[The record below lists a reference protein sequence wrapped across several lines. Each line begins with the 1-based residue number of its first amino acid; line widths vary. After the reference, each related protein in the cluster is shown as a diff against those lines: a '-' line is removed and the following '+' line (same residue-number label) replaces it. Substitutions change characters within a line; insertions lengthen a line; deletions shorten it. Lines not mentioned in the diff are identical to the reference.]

1 MKQRVSRRTWYSP
14 SSIGR
19 RPRVLI
25 EDSHPALQISDFA
38 AFRDAGFDVAYCS
51 GPAGEAAAETAGSG
65 HGTCPLLC
73 GADCEVLAGA
83 DVVLHGLDP
92 ASGVAADIGWWHPEL
107 PVVVK
112 TDAPAPDGCTRIP
125 ACCSV
130 KGQVEAV
137 RRALSAQSRAS
148 RGSSVHPP
156 AADVAARSRR

>member
-14 SSIGR
+14 PSTGR

-25 EDSHPALQISDFA
+25 EDSHPALEISDFT

-51 GPAGEAAAETAGSG
+51 GHAAGETGGEAAAPGS
-65 HGTCPLLC
+65 CPLLG

-92 ASGVAADIGWWHPEL
+92 ASGVAADIRWWHPEL

-112 TDAPAPDGCTRIP
+112 TDDAAPAGSTRIP

-130 KGQVEAV
+130 RGQVDAV
-137 RRALSAQSRAS
+137 RRTLPPRPRPPQS
-148 RGSSVHPP
+148 
-156 AADVAARSRR
+156 

>member
-14 SSIGR
+14 SSTGR

-25 EDSHPALQISDFA
+25 EDGHPALEISDFA

-51 GPAGEAAAETAGSG
+51 GPAGEAAAETAASGDAPGS
-65 HGTCPLLC
+65 CALLC
-73 GADCEVLAGA
+73 GADCEILAGA

-92 ASGVAADIGWWHPEL
+92 ASGVAAGIRWWHPEL

-112 TDAPAPDGCTRIP
+112 TDGTAPAGCTRIP

-137 RRALSAQSRAS
+137 RRALPPQSGPPR
-148 RGSSVHPP
+148 SSPP
-156 AADVAARSRR
+156 RS

>member
-14 SSIGR
+14 PSTGR

-25 EDSHPALQISDFA
+25 EDSHPALEISDFA

-51 GPAGEAAAETAGSG
+51 GPAGESAGSG
-65 HGTCPLLC
+65 HARGPCPLLC
-73 GADCEVLAGA
+73 GADCEILAGA

-92 ASGVAADIGWWHPEL
+92 ASGVAADIRWWHPEL

-137 RRALSAQSRAS
+137 RRALSAQSRPS
-148 RGSSVHPP
+148 LPP
-156 AADVAARSRR
+156 RS

>member
-14 SSIGR
+14 PSTGR

-25 EDSHPALQISDFA
+25 EDSHPALEISDFA

-51 GPAGEAAAETAGSG
+51 GPAAGEAAGPGS
-65 HGTCPLLC
+65 CPLLG
-73 GADCEVLAGA
+73 GADCDLLAGA

-92 ASGVAADIGWWHPEL
+92 ASGVAAGIRWWHPEL

-112 TDAPAPDGCTRIP
+112 TDDAAPAGCTRIP

-130 KGQVEAV
+130 RGQVEAV
-137 RRALSAQSRAS
+137 RRALPRRSLPPPIVMATSPDSR
-148 RGSSVHPP
+148 
-156 AADVAARSRR
+156 

>member
-25 EDSHPALQISDFA
+25 EDSHPALEISDFA

-51 GPAGEAAAETAGSG
+51 GPATEAAAESAGSG
-65 HGTCPLLC
+65 HAPGTCPLLC
-73 GADCEVLAGA
+73 GADCEILAGA

-92 ASGVAADIGWWHPEL
+92 AFGVAADIRWWHPEL

-112 TDAPAPDGCTRIP
+112 TDAPAPDGCTAIP

-137 RRALSAQSRAS
+137 RRALSPQQ
-148 RGSSVHPP
+148 PP
-156 AADVAARSRR
+156 TARHAVNRR

>member
-14 SSIGR
+14 PSTG

-25 EDSHPALQISDFA
+25 EDSHPALEISDFA

-51 GPAGEAAAETAGSG
+51 GPAAQAAGPAPGS
-65 HGTCPLLC
+65 CPLLC
-73 GADCEVLAGA
+73 GADCEILAAA

-92 ASGVAADIGWWHPEL
+92 ASGVAADIRWWHPEL

-112 TDAPAPDGCTRIP
+112 TDGPVPAGCARVP

-137 RRALSAQSRAS
+137 RRAL
-148 RGSSVHPP
+148 PP
-156 AADVAARSRR
+156 RS

>member
-14 SSIGR
+14 PSTGR

-25 EDSHPALQISDFA
+25 EDSHPALEISDFA

-51 GPAGEAAAETAGSG
+51 GPAAGEATGPGS
-65 HGTCPLLC
+65 CPLLG

-83 DVVLHGLDP
+83 DVVLHGLDQ
-92 ASGVAADIGWWHPEL
+92 ASGVAADIRWWHPEL

-112 TDAPAPDGCTRIP
+112 TDDAAPAGSTRIP

-130 KGQVEAV
+130 RGQVDAV
-137 RRALSAQSRAS
+137 RRALPPRPRPPQS
-148 RGSSVHPP
+148 
-156 AADVAARSRR
+156 

>member
-14 SSIGR
+14 SSTGR

-25 EDSHPALQISDFA
+25 EDSHPALEISDFA

-51 GPAGEAAAETAGSG
+51 GPAAGAAGPAPGS
-65 HGTCPLLC
+65 CPLLC
-73 GADCEVLAGA
+73 GADCEILAGA

-92 ASGVAADIGWWHPEL
+92 ASGVAADIRWWHPEL
-107 PVVVK
+107 PVVAK
-112 TDAPAPDGCTRIP
+112 TDGPAPAGCTRIP

-137 RRALSAQSRAS
+137 RRAL
-148 RGSSVHPP
+148 PP
-156 AADVAARSRR
+156 RSPSPRSLPPRSLPPRS

>member
-14 SSIGR
+14 PSTGR

-25 EDSHPALQISDFA
+25 EDSHPALEISDFA

-51 GPAGEAAAETAGSG
+51 GPAAGEATGPGS
-65 HGTCPLLC
+65 CPLLG

-92 ASGVAADIGWWHPEL
+92 ASGVAADIRWWHPEL

-112 TDAPAPDGCTRIP
+112 TDDAAPAGCTRIP

-130 KGQVEAV
+130 RGQADAV
-137 RRALSAQSRAS
+137 RRALPRSLPSRS
-148 RGSSVHPP
+148 
-156 AADVAARSRR
+156 